1 MLTHRNLLFSA
12 RIVSAQREPTDKVY
26 CVLPISHIVGYSNI
40 LVGSLMVGTTVQLV
54 PRFDPAALVA
64 AIANDGITLMFGVP
78 ATYQRLLEYQ
88 TVADIDRLPRGKLSR
103 LSV

>member
-40 LVGSLMVGTTVQLV
+40 LIGSLMVGATVQLV
-54 PRFDPAALVA
+54 PPLRSR
-64 AIANDGITLMFGVP
+64 GT
-78 ATYQRLLEYQ
+78 RRR
-88 TVADIDRLPRGKLSR
+88 DRQ
-103 LSV
+103 